1 MYRFL
6 LITEGRFV
14 YNYAP
19 DYLEAKTEEELWKLF
34 YSYATYTINIT
45 DNEGNYIDLRKNVEL
60 VEVVEVVEVPD
71 NV

>member
-14 YNYAP
+14 FHHKPN
-19 DYLEAKTEEELWKLF
+19 YLEAKTEEALWKLF
-34 YSYATYTINIT
+34 YSFDTYTISVKN
-45 DNEGNYIDLRKNVEL
+45 NEGNWIDLRENVEL
-60 VEVVEVVEVPD
+60 IEAVEVPD